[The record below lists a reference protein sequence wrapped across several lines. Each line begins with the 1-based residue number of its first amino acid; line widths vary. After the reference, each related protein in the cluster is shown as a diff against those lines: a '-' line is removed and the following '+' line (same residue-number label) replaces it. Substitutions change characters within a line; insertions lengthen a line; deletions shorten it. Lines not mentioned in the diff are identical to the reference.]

1 MISERGIDPVNFV
14 EKLIK
19 AVGLIS
25 TFEWLWSVPSGLE
38 ENQREYDFLMTNM
51 WLAKGVY
58 FMASYMVVFDA
69 TTYCDTKPNWIRDM
83 RYATFKK

>member
-1 MISERGIDPVNFV
+1 LISERGIHPVDFV

-25 TFEWLWSVPSGLE
+25 TFEWLWSVPSSGLE
-38 ENQREYDFLMTNM
+38 ENQREYDLLMTNT

-58 FMASYMVVFDA
+58 F
-69 TTYCDTKPNWIRDM
+69 K
-83 RYATFKK
+83 